1 MTARLFQSFLLAGI
15 LVLWKGADTMASD
28 DFGVD
33 PGSDFGGP
41 HHSFIE
47 LQLAP
52 ALIRLTQVFEKE
64 AGFPIEVYRR
74 TDFPKVDLVNGVQ
87 RIGVTASEGFWMRY
101 TYEFSHELGHVL
113 TNWQL
118 EKNYSHKWFE
128 ETISELASI
137 YVIGSYAADPPSSMF
152 TTEQWRDYLATN
164 RSRYGEQRFEVFRI
178 PPGAKAA
185 SWFPRVHSQMEKNS
199 TIRSL
204 NAGIAYELLPHFLE
218 KPSLWKGCGYLNL
231 WDTSENESFRD
242 YLSSWILLLA
252 QHGQEIETVQLVS
265 RVLYG
270 T

>member
-1 MTARLFQSFLLAGI
+1 MRKSLLLAFS
-15 LVLWKGADTMASD
+15 LVLWTGASTMASD
-28 DFGVD
+28 NLWVD
-33 PGSDFGGP
+33 PGSNFDGP

-52 ALIRLTQVFEKE
+52 ALIRLTEAFEKE

-87 RIGVTASEGFWMRY
+87 RIGVTASKSFWMRY

-118 EKNYSHKWFE
+118 NRNESTKWFE
-128 ETISELASI
+128 ETLSELASI
-137 YVIGSYAADPPSSMF
+137 YVIASYAAHPPSDMF
-152 TTEQWRDYLATN
+152 TTDQWRDYLATV
-164 RSRYGEQRFEVFRI
+164 RSSYEKQRLEVFRI
-178 PPGAKAA
+178 SPSAKAA

-199 TIRSL
+199 LIRSL
-204 NAGIAYELLPHFLE
+204 NAGIAYELLPHFLA
-218 KPSLWKGCGYLNL
+218 KPSLWKACGYLNR
-231 WDTSENESFRD
+231 WDTSQNQSFGD

-252 QHGQEIETVQLVS
+252 QHGQDIETPHLVS

-270 T
+270 N